1 MRRSILVFGVILSWI
16 RIILHGSMA
25 IWTLLQVKV
34 VKASNGGLWVSMQR
48 QLSRLWVEDD
58 NSITATSVK
67 LACDDLLKLST

>member
-1 MRRSILVFGVILSWI
+1 
-16 RIILHGSMA
+16 MA

-58 NSITATSVK
+58 NRITATSVK